1 MLNETDIIPK
11 ARVLLEALPYIQ
23 RFKGSI
29 FVIKYGGS
37 FMDAPDPQ
45 VRRRVAN
52 DIVFLSAVGIH
63 VVVVHGGG
71 KAISRSMKEA
81 GLKPVF
87 KNGLR
92 ITDEKSIKIVEK
104 ALNEEINLEITE
116 IIQLSAGRSLPMI
129 GNKIFLCEKDLI

>member
-63 VVVVHGGG
+63 VVVVD
-71 KAISRSMKEA
+71 
-81 GLKPVF
+81 V
-87 KNGLR
+87 
-92 ITDEKSIKIVEK
+92 
-104 ALNEEINLEITE
+104 
-116 IIQLSAGRSLPMI
+116 
-129 GNKIFLCEKDLI
+129 